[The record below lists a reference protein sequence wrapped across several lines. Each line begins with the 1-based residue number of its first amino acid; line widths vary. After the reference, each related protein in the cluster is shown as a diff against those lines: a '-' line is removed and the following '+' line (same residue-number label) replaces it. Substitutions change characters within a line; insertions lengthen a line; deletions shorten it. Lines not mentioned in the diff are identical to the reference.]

1 MVFVFGGIFN
11 IFELEALV
19 EIDLRKLGDWDTSRE
34 ERLRT

>member
-19 EIDLRKLGDWDTSRE
+19 EIDLRKLRDGIPRG
-34 ERLRT
+34 RRG